1 MWRMACY
8 NSIQN
13 IIKRGFSIRSREMV
27 KLMAVKNLFV
37 MKEKIFIIALKCKQT
52 VEISTDFCSFF
63 YKRRETRA
71 T

>member
-1 MWRMACY
+1 
-8 NSIQN
+8 
-13 IIKRGFSIRSREMV
+13 MV